1 MAESFSSEELFQ
13 WIEEG
18 RDYVYLDVRGEEDH
32 ARFSIEGPSDIAL
45 VNVPYFDFM
54 EDPVG
59 CVEALDPEAT
69 YRTVCAKQGSAMF
82 VAEILEEAGFDDV
95 RWLEGGMIGWGQVLI
110 PKRIPTPAGYELWQ
124 FNRPGKASCS
134 YGLVHDG
141 QMMVFDA
148 SRNIDFYTTFAQA
161 HGLRITH
168 LFETHL
174 QADYVSGGAAL
185 AAATGAT
192 YLAHDGD
199 FASSNL
205 EYTPVED
212 GATVRFEGDSGPGV
226 LCTHAPGHT
235 PGSTVYLIDERFM
248 VSGDTVFIVS
258 VGRPD
263 LGKKVVEWAKQLYA
277 TLQERICTLPDDL
290 VVLPG
295 HYTDWGAEGTDDRLI
310 MNDFGTI
317 KSLNEAIYGLDNED
331 DFVAYIVDHMR
342 DQPEVYNTIRQLNA
356 GLITAADEEL
366 DTMELGKNECAA
378 SHMAA

>member
-1 MAESFSSEELFQ
+1 MLF
-13 WIEEG
+13 
-18 RDYVYLDVRGEEDH
+18 R
-32 ARFSIEGPSDIAL
+32 S
-45 VNVPYFDFM
+45 
-54 EDPVG
+54 
-59 CVEALDPEAT
+59 
-69 YRTVCAKQGSAMF
+69 
-82 VAEILEEAGFDDV
+82 
-95 RWLEGGMIGWGQVLI
+95 
-110 PKRIPTPAGYELWQ
+110 
-124 FNRPGKASCS
+124 
-134 YGLVHDG
+134 
-141 QMMVFDA
+141 
-148 SRNIDFYTTFAQA
+148 
-161 HGLRITH
+161 
-168 LFETHL
+168 
-174 QADYVSGGAAL
+174 
-185 AAATGAT
+185 
-192 YLAHDGD
+192 
-199 FASSNL
+199 
-205 EYTPVED
+205 
-212 GATVRFEGDSGPGV
+212 SGPGV

-317 KSLNEAIYGLDNED
+317 KSLNKAIYGLDNED

-366 DTMELGKNECAA
+366 DTLELGKNECAA